1 MTTVQLYLCSILEI
15 LLFDIEK
22 YSTFG
27 FATILL
33 TRVGVAWRLVIHMF
47 EAFLNLGQMMLI
59 YENNVIMQKHL
70 EIRYV
75 RFSKMCTVSCVPYAV
90 NRMLCTICCVPYA
103 VCRMLCT
110 AYAVY
115 RMLCTV
121 CCVPYAVY
129 HMLCAVCCVPYAVYR
144 MLCTIPMLCTVCC
157 VPYAVYRML

>member
-1 MTTVQLYLCSILEI
+1 
-15 LLFDIEK
+15 
-22 YSTFG
+22 
-27 FATILL
+27 
-33 TRVGVAWRLVIHMF
+33 MF

-121 CCVPYAVY
+121 LLGGPSSDPPITRQKYAQFY
-129 HMLCAVCCVPYAVYR
+129 QKQRKNSISRHL
-144 MLCTIPMLCTVCC
+144 
-157 VPYAVYRML
+157 